1 MTKEMIY
8 SEMVTYLTENREK
21 FYRFACSY
29 AKGKEAS
36 LDIVQNAICKALEH
50 YGDIRDISKINSWFY
65 RVLLN
70 EVYSYLKKHS
80 REYATADEEMPEGIY
95 HEAAY
100 DKDDEVYR
108 MVEKLPENL
117 KTVIVLRFYEDLPL
131 ADIARITGVNLST
144 VKTRLY
150 TALKKLKK
158 VYEEAGYDD

>member
-21 FYRFACSY
+21 FYRFAYSY

-50 YGDIRDISKINSWFY
+50 YGDIRDVARINSWFY

-117 KTVIVLRFYEDLPL
+117 KTVIILRFYEDLPL
-131 ADIARITGVNLST
+131 SDIARITDVNLST

-158 VYEEAGYDD
+158 AYEEAGENA

>member
-21 FYRFACSY
+21 FYRFAYSY

-50 YGDIRDISKINSWFY
+50 YGDIRDVARINSWFY

-117 KTVIVLRFYEDLPL
+117 KTVIILRFYEDLPL
-131 ADIARITGVNLST
+131 SDIARITDVNLST

-158 VYEEAGYDD
+158 LYEEAGCDD

>member
-1 MTKEMIY
+1 MTKEIIY

-21 FYRFACSY
+21 FYRFAYSY

-50 YGDIRDISKINSWFY
+50 YGDIRDVAKINSWFY

-144 VKTRLY
+144 AKTRLY

-158 VYEEAGYDD
+158 VYKEAGYDD

>member
-1 MTKEMIY
+1 MIY

-21 FYRFACSY
+21 FYRFAYSY

-117 KTVIVLRFYEDLPL
+117 KTVIILRFYEDLPI
-131 ADIARITGVNLST
+131 ADIARITDVNLST
-144 VKTRLY
+144 AKTRLY

-158 VYEEAGYDD
+158 LYEEAGYDD

>member
-21 FYRFACSY
+21 FYRFAYSY

-117 KTVIVLRFYEDLPL
+117 KTVIILRFYEDLPI
-131 ADIARITGVNLST
+131 ADIARITDVNLST
-144 VKTRLY
+144 AKTRLY

-158 VYEEAGYDD
+158 LYEEAGYDD

>member
-21 FYRFACSY
+21 FYRFAYSY

-50 YGDIRDISKINSWFY
+50 YGDIRDVAKINSWFY

-144 VKTRLY
+144 AKTRLY

-158 VYEEAGYDD
+158 LYEEAGYDD

>member
-21 FYRFACSY
+21 FYRFAYSY

-50 YGDIRDISKINSWFY
+50 YGDIRDVAKINSWFY

-131 ADIARITGVNLST
+131 ADIARITDVNLST

-158 VYEEAGYDD
+158 LYEEAGYDD

>member
-21 FYRFACSY
+21 FYRFAYSY

-50 YGDIRDISKINSWFY
+50 YGDIRDVARINSWFY

-131 ADIARITGVNLST
+131 ADIARITGANLST

-158 VYEEAGYDD
+158 AYEEAGENA

>member
-21 FYRFACSY
+21 FYRFAYSY

-50 YGDIRDISKINSWFY
+50 YGDIRDVAKINSWFY

-70 EVYSYLKKHS
+70 EVYSYLKKHR

-131 ADIARITGVNLST
+131 ADIARITDVNLST

-158 VYEEAGYDD
+158 LYEEAGYDD